1 MSNSSPKRGATLRRM
16 LRFVAPYRFS
26 LILSLLTGAVS
37 VAALM
42 YIPVLIGRAVDMIAG
57 KGRVDFAGV
66 AGILV
71 RIAVAVAVSAV
82 LQWIMTVLNNRMT
95 YNVVRDMRRQAFG
108 TIQELPVS
116 YIDSRRHGTV
126 VSRVI
131 SDADVISDGL
141 LLGFSQ
147 LFTGV
152 MTVAVTLVFMIR
164 INPVL
169 AAVVAVLTPL
179 SLFVS
184 RFVASR
190 TYGYFRKQA
199 EVREEETAF
208 AEEIVSSQKTVKAF
222 SMENE
227 CRERFREVNGR
238 LEKATVRAVFF
249 SSLVNPSTRFVNGIV
264 YAAVALIGSLIALG
278 DVPAG
283 ALTVGGLSS
292 FLSYANQYTKPFNEI
307 SGVISELQNA
317 IACAARLFELIDSE
331 RETDAQGGDFPRE
344 VRGDVDFCGLSFS
357 YDKDKPLLT
366 GVDLS
371 VRAGQQIAIVGPT
384 GCGKTTLINL
394 LMRFYEPDEG
404 KITLDGEDIR
414 NIPRHRLRS
423 NYGMVL
429 QDTWLK
435 NATVRDNIAL
445 GKPDATDGEIVA
457 AAEAVHAHNF
467 IKRLPDGYNTILGED
482 GGSLSAGQK
491 QLISVARVMLCL
503 PPMLILDEATSS
515 IDTRTEME
523 IQASFARL
531 TKGRTSFIVAHRLST
546 VRGADRIIV
555 MRDGNIVESGT
566 HRELLEAGG
575 FYRHLYDSQF
585 AH

>member
-1 MSNSSPKRGATLRRM
+1 MNKTARRAATVRRM
-16 LRFVAPYRFS
+16 LRFVKPYGFS
-26 LILSLLTGAVS
+26 FVISLVTGAVS

-42 YIPVLIGRAVDMIAG
+42 YIPVLVGRAVDMIAG
-57 KGRVDFAGV
+57 EGNVDFSGV
-66 AGILV
+66 SGVLI
-71 RIAVAVAVSAV
+71 RIGAVIAVSAV
-82 LQWIMTVLNNRMT
+82 FQWIMTALNNRIT

-108 TIQELPVS
+108 TIQALPVS
-116 YIDSRRHGTV
+116 YIDSHSHGSV

-131 SDADVISDGL
+131 SDVDVISDGL

-152 MTVAVTLVFMIR
+152 LTIVATLVFMIR

-190 TYGYFRKQA
+190 TFGYFREQA
-199 EVREEETAF
+199 EICEEETAL

-222 SMENE
+222 SMEDGV
-227 CRERFREVNGR
+227 REKFRQVNGR

-249 SSLVNPSTRFVNGIV
+249 SSLVNPSTRFVNGFV
-264 YAAVALIGSLIALG
+264 YAVVALIGSFIVLG
-278 DVPAG
+278 DIPVW

-317 IACAARLFELIDSE
+317 IACAARVFELIDGE
-331 RETDAQGGDFPRE
+331 RETEKVGGAGPER
-344 VRGDVDFCGLSFS
+344 VRGDVEFRDLSFS
-357 YDKDKPLLT
+357 YKKDKPLLT

-371 VRAGQQIAIVGPT
+371 VAAGQQIAIVGPT

-394 LMRFYEPDEG
+394 LMRFYEPDG
-404 KITLDGEDIR
+404 GRITLDGVDIR
-414 NIPRHRLRS
+414 SISRHRLRS

-435 NATVRDNIAL
+435 NASVRDNIAL
-445 GKPDATDGEIVA
+445 GKPDATDEEIVA
-457 AAEAVHAHNF
+457 AAEAVHAHSF
-467 IKRLPDGYNTILGED
+467 IKRLPDGYNTVLGED

-523 IQASFARL
+523 IQTSFSRL
-531 TKGRTSFIVAHRLST
+531 MKGRTSFVVAHRLST

-555 MRDGNIVESGT
+555 MREGDIVESGT

>member
-1 MSNSSPKRGATLRRM
+1 MNNAPKRTATLGRM
-16 LRFVAPYRFS
+16 LRFVKPYRLSFIIS
-26 LILSLLTGAVS
+26 LMTGAVS

-42 YIPVLIGRAVDMIAG
+42 YIPVLVGRAVDMIVGAG
-57 KGRVDFAGV
+57 NVDFIGV
-66 AGILV
+66 SGVLV
-71 RIAVAVAVSAV
+71 RIGAVIAVSAV
-82 LQWIMTVLNNRMT
+82 FQWIMTALNNRIT
-95 YNVVRDMRRQAFG
+95 YNVVRDMRRQAFD
-108 TIQELPVS
+108 TIQALPVS
-116 YIDSRRHGTV
+116 YIDSHRHGTV

-131 SDADVISDGL
+131 SDVDVISDGL

-152 MTVAVTLVFMIR
+152 LTVVFTLVFMIR

-199 EVREEETAF
+199 EVREEETAL

-222 SMENE
+222 SMEDGV
-227 CRERFREVNGR
+227 REKFRDVNGR

-264 YAAVALIGSLIALG
+264 YAAVALIGSIIVLG
-278 DVPAG
+278 DVSVWT
-283 ALTVGGLSS
+283 LTVGGLSS

-317 IACAARLFELIDSE
+317 IACAARVFELIDSE
-331 RETDAQGGDFPRE
+331 RETNVDRGTSPGQ
-344 VRGDVDFCGLSFS
+344 VRGDVEFCGLSFS
-357 YDKDKPLLT
+357 YNKEKPLLT

-371 VRAGQQIAIVGPT
+371 VEAGQQIAIVGPT

-394 LMRFYEPDEG
+394 LMRFYEPDG
-404 KITLDGEDIR
+404 GRITLDGEDIR
-414 NIPRHRLRS
+414 NISLHRLRS

-435 NATVRDNIAL
+435 NASVRDNIAL
-445 GKPDATDGEIVA
+445 GKPDATDDEIIA

-467 IKRLPDGYNTILGED
+467 IKRLPDGYNTMLGED

-566 HRELLEAGG
+566 HCELLESGG

>member
-1 MSNSSPKRGATLRRM
+1 M

-26 LILSLLTGAVS
+26 LILSLVTGAVS

-108 TIQELPVS
+108 TIQKLPVS

>member
-1 MSNSSPKRGATLRRM
+1 MNNSPKKTATLGRM
-16 LRFVAPYRFS
+16 LRFIKPYRISF
-26 LILSLLTGAVS
+26 IISLLTGAVS

-42 YIPVLIGRAVDMIAG
+42 YIPVLVGRAVDLIVGAG
-57 KGRVDFAGV
+57 NVDFDGV
-66 AGILV
+66 TDLLLKIG
-71 RIAVAVAVSAV
+71 AVIAVSAV
-82 LQWIMTVLNNRMT
+82 FQWIMTALNNRIT
-95 YNVVRDMRRQAFG
+95 YNVVRDMRRQAFD
-108 TIQELPVS
+108 TIQALPVS
-116 YIDSRRHGTV
+116 YIDSHRHGTV

-131 SDADVISDGL
+131 SDVDVISDGL

-152 MTVAVTLVFMIR
+152 LTVVFTLVFMIR
-164 INPVL
+164 INPAL

-199 EVREEETAF
+199 EVREEETAL

-222 SMENE
+222 SMEDGA
-227 CRERFREVNGR
+227 REKFREVNGR

-264 YAAVALIGSLIALG
+264 YAVVALIGSFIVLG
-278 DVPAG
+278 DVPVWT
-283 ALTVGGLSS
+283 LTVGGLSS

-317 IACAARLFELIDSE
+317 IACAARVFELIDAE
-331 RETDAQGGDFPRE
+331 RETEDGGAAGSGP
-344 VRGDVDFCGLSFS
+344 VRGDVEFRDLSFS
-357 YDKDKPLLT
+357 YNKEKPLLT

-371 VRAGQQIAIVGPT
+371 VGAGQQIAIVGPT

-394 LMRFYEPDEG
+394 LMRFYEPDG
-404 KITLDGEDIR
+404 GGITLDGEDIR
-414 NIPRHRLRS
+414 NILRHRLRS

-435 NATVRDNIAL
+435 NASVRDNIAL
-445 GKPDATDGEIVA
+445 GKPDATDDEIIA

-467 IKRLPDGYNTILGED
+467 IKRLPDGYNTVLGED
-482 GGSLSAGQK
+482 GGNLSAGQK

-531 TKGRTSFIVAHRLST
+531 TNGRTSFIVAHRLST

-566 HRELLEAGG
+566 HRELLDAGG

>member
-1 MSNSSPKRGATLRRM
+1 M

-264 YAAVALIGSLIALG
+264 YAAVALIGSLITLG

>member
-1 MSNSSPKRGATLRRM
+1 M
-16 LRFVAPYRFS
+16 LRFVAPYKFS
-26 LILSLLTGAVS
+26 LILSLVTGAVS

-331 RETDAQGGDFPRE
+331 RETDAPDGDFPRK

>member
-26 LILSLLTGAVS
+26 LILSLVTGAVS

-116 YIDSRRHGTV
+116 YIDSRLHGTV

-264 YAAVALIGSLIALG
+264 YAAVALIGSLITLG

-331 RETDAQGGDFPRE
+331 RETDAQGGDFPRK

-457 AAEAVHAHNF
+457 AAEAVHAHHF

>member
-1 MSNSSPKRGATLRRM
+1 MNKTARRAATVRRM
-16 LRFVAPYRFS
+16 LRFVKPYGFS
-26 LILSLLTGAVS
+26 FVISLVTGAVS

-42 YIPVLIGRAVDMIAG
+42 YIPVLVGRAVDMIAG
-57 KGRVDFAGV
+57 EGNVDFSGV
-66 AGILV
+66 SGILI
-71 RIAVAVAVSAV
+71 RIGAVVAVSAV
-82 LQWIMTVLNNRMT
+82 FQWIMTALNNRIT

-108 TIQELPVS
+108 TIQALPVS
-116 YIDSRRHGTV
+116 YIDSHSHGSV

-131 SDADVISDGL
+131 SDVDVISDGL

-152 MTVAVTLVFMIR
+152 LTIVATLVFMIR

-190 TYGYFRKQA
+190 TFGYFREQA
-199 EVREEETAF
+199 EIREEETAL

-222 SMENE
+222 SMEDGV
-227 CRERFREVNGR
+227 REKFRQVNGR

-264 YAAVALIGSLIALG
+264 YAVVALIGSFIVLG
-278 DVPAG
+278 DIPVW

-317 IACAARLFELIDSE
+317 IACAARVFELIDGE
-331 RETDAQGGDFPRE
+331 RETEEVGGAGPER
-344 VRGDVDFCGLSFS
+344 VRGDVEFRDLSFS
-357 YDKDKPLLT
+357 YKKDKPLLT

-371 VRAGQQIAIVGPT
+371 VAAGQQIAIVGPT

-394 LMRFYEPDEG
+394 LMRFYEPDG
-404 KITLDGEDIR
+404 GRITLDGMDIR
-414 NIPRHRLRS
+414 SISRHRLRS

-435 NATVRDNIAL
+435 NASVRDNIAL
-445 GKPDATDGEIVA
+445 GKPDATDEEIVA
-457 AAEAVHAHNF
+457 AAEAVHAHSF
-467 IKRLPDGYNTILGED
+467 IKRLPDGYNTVLGED

-523 IQASFARL
+523 IQASFSRL
-531 TKGRTSFIVAHRLST
+531 MKGRTSFVVAHRLST
-546 VRGADRIIV
+546 VREADRIIV
-555 MRDGNIVESGT
+555 MREGDIVESGT

-575 FYRHLYDSQF
+575 FYRYLYDSQF

>member
-1 MSNSSPKRGATLRRM
+1 MNKTARRAATVRRM
-16 LRFVAPYRFS
+16 LRFVKPYGFS
-26 LILSLLTGAVS
+26 FVISLVTGAVS

-42 YIPVLIGRAVDMIAG
+42 YIPVLVGRAVDMIAG
-57 KGRVDFAGV
+57 EGNVDFSGV
-66 AGILV
+66 SGVLI
-71 RIAVAVAVSAV
+71 RIGAVVAVSAV
-82 LQWIMTVLNNRMT
+82 FQWIMTALNNRIT

-108 TIQELPVS
+108 TIQALPVS
-116 YIDSRRHGTV
+116 YIDSHSHGSV

-131 SDADVISDGL
+131 SDVDVISDGL

-152 MTVAVTLVFMIR
+152 LTIVATLVFMIR

-190 TYGYFRKQA
+190 TFGYFREQA
-199 EVREEETAF
+199 EIREEETAL

-222 SMENE
+222 SMEDGV
-227 CRERFREVNGR
+227 REKFRLVNGR

-249 SSLVNPSTRFVNGIV
+249 SSLVNPSTRFVNGFV
-264 YAAVALIGSLIALG
+264 YAVVALIGSFIVLG
-278 DVPAG
+278 DIPVW

-317 IACAARLFELIDSE
+317 IACAARVFELIDGE
-331 RETDAQGGDFPRE
+331 RETEEVGGAGPER
-344 VRGDVDFCGLSFS
+344 VRGDVEFRDLSFS
-357 YDKDKPLLT
+357 YKKDKPLLT

-371 VRAGQQIAIVGPT
+371 VAAGQQIAIVGPT

-394 LMRFYEPDEG
+394 LMRFYEPDG
-404 KITLDGEDIR
+404 GRITLDGVDIR
-414 NIPRHRLRS
+414 SISRHRLRS

-435 NATVRDNIAL
+435 NASVRDNIAL
-445 GKPDATDGEIVA
+445 GKPDATDEEIVA
-457 AAEAVHAHNF
+457 AAEAVHAHSF
-467 IKRLPDGYNTILGED
+467 IKRLPDGYNTVLGED

-523 IQASFARL
+523 IQTSFSRL
-531 TKGRTSFIVAHRLST
+531 MKGRTSFVVAHRLST

-555 MRDGNIVESGT
+555 MREGDIVESGT

-575 FYRHLYDSQF
+575 FYRYLYDSQF

>member
-1 MSNSSPKRGATLRRM
+1 M

-147 LFTGV
+147 LFSGV

-227 CRERFREVNGR
+227 CRERFSEVNGR

-331 RETDAQGGDFPRE
+331 RETDSPDGDFPRE
-344 VRGDVDFCGLSFS
+344 VKGDVDFCDLSFS
-357 YDKDKPLLT
+357 YSKDKPLLT

>member
-1 MSNSSPKRGATLRRM
+1 
-16 LRFVAPYRFS
+16 
-26 LILSLLTGAVS
+26 
-37 VAALM
+37 
-42 YIPVLIGRAVDMIAG
+42 
-57 KGRVDFAGV
+57 
-66 AGILV
+66 
-71 RIAVAVAVSAV
+71 
-82 LQWIMTVLNNRMT
+82 
-95 YNVVRDMRRQAFG
+95 
-108 TIQELPVS
+108 
-116 YIDSRRHGTV
+116 
-126 VSRVI
+126 
-131 SDADVISDGL
+131 
-141 LLGFSQ
+141 
-147 LFTGV
+147 
-152 MTVAVTLVFMIR
+152 
-164 INPVL
+164 
-169 AAVVAVLTPL
+169 
-179 SLFVS
+179 
-184 RFVASR
+184 
-190 TYGYFRKQA
+190 
-199 EVREEETAF
+199 
-208 AEEIVSSQKTVKAF
+208 
-222 SMENE
+222 
-227 CRERFREVNGR
+227 
-238 LEKATVRAVFF
+238 
-249 SSLVNPSTRFVNGIV
+249 
-264 YAAVALIGSLIALG
+264 
-278 DVPAG
+278 
-283 ALTVGGLSS
+283 
-292 FLSYANQYTKPFNEI
+292 
-307 SGVISELQNA
+307 
-317 IACAARLFELIDSE
+317 
-331 RETDAQGGDFPRE
+331 
-344 VRGDVDFCGLSFS
+344 
-357 YDKDKPLLT
+357 
-366 GVDLS
+366 
-371 VRAGQQIAIVGPT
+371 
-384 GCGKTTLINL
+384 
-394 LMRFYEPDEG
+394 

-566 HRELLEAGG
+566 HRQLLEAGG